1 MLICSCLM
9 VYLYFEAAQVTILSI
24 LSHLLDSLDQ
34 VLTL

>member
-1 MLICSCLM
+1 MLICSLM
-9 VYLYFEAAQVTILSI
+9 VYLYFEAAQLTILSI